1 MWSWTVLNDV
11 LLLLFSLVGFFSAI
25 VFLVIV
31 ARYSSCRTLPIL
43 LVGNACCAGLLATGS
58 TIIQAINMLLN
69 RCYPSQECIIH
80 AYLLYVSCGALLHA
94 SCLQASHRLW
104 SNVFTVGVTQH
115 RYLRSNSFFA
125 ICIAIQW
132 IFSFSFPLL
141 AYKHIIII
149 PSSCICQISLV
160 DIYGFMI
167 IASGIY
173 LIPLPIIIIIYSIIL
188 RHHVK
193 TMRTTARQSLAVG
206 QQMRRELAMLKR
218 ITIPVLIL
226 FILGF
231 PYIVFFI
238 QAQFVTVPYPYAQ
251 RIATVFVIAGEA
263 SVMIFNIIIIEDV
276 RQQLLIFIRC
286 RPARQIACVTT
297 IQLRQR

>member
-1 MWSWTVLNDV
+1 
-11 LLLLFSLVGFFSAI
+11 
-25 VFLVIV
+25 
-31 ARYSSCRTLPIL
+31 
-43 LVGNACCAGLLATGS
+43 
-58 TIIQAINMLLN
+58 
-69 RCYPSQECIIH
+69 
-80 AYLLYVSCGALLHA
+80 
-94 SCLQASHRLW
+94 
-104 SNVFTVGVTQH
+104 
-115 RYLRSNSFFA
+115 
-125 ICIAIQW
+125 
-132 IFSFSFPLL
+132 
-141 AYKHIIII
+141 
-149 PSSCICQISLV
+149 
-160 DIYGFMI
+160 MI

>member
-1 MWSWTVLNDV
+1 
-11 LLLLFSLVGFFSAI
+11 
-25 VFLVIV
+25 
-31 ARYSSCRTLPIL
+31 
-43 LVGNACCAGLLATGS
+43 
-58 TIIQAINMLLN
+58 MLLN

-167 IASGIY
+167 IASGI
-173 LIPLPIIIIIYSIIL
+173 
-188 RHHVK
+188 
-193 TMRTTARQSLAVG
+193 
-206 QQMRRELAMLKR
+206 
-218 ITIPVLIL
+218 
-226 FILGF
+226 
-231 PYIVFFI
+231 
-238 QAQFVTVPYPYAQ
+238 
-251 RIATVFVIAGEA
+251 
-263 SVMIFNIIIIEDV
+263 
-276 RQQLLIFIRC
+276 
-286 RPARQIACVTT
+286 
-297 IQLRQR
+297 